1 MRKKDT
7 VAKIDAGRR
16 AFLRQSLLGGVATGV
31 LVGCGQAEIP
41 ALDEVSD
48 DVLPTDPADDSSS
61 ATTGGDTGSESE
73 GNDFTEC
80 QPETP
85 ADEPSFELPDYA
97 GLPVDDGFT
106 FGVSAGDVR
115 SDAAVLWCYISPE
128 VRLSVALWEVN
139 ASDEWVRVAEALEL
153 TPNPRGYCHY
163 EITLPTPG
171 SWYRYVFYVRG
182 EDGSWVS
189 RSPVGR
195 FRAALADDS
204 LEPLKFGAVACC
216 FQGLPPR
223 PLDHAAFN
231 RELDGFM
238 FLGDSIYNDGAET
251 QQEFHD
257 SWSENLTK
265 TSIQTLRGATSI
277 LATWDDH
284 EITDNFDP
292 ESVSVELFET
302 ARESF
307 FDVMPLRRE
316 VDDTPER
323 LWRSVKW
330 GATAEIFLLDAR
342 SERTPSKRQ
351 SADGEYLSRAQM
363 DWLKQGLKNSTSKF
377 KMIMNSVPISDF
389 PGFFDAAPE
398 DRWEGYPAQRE
409 EILSYID
416 DEEIPGVLWVAG
428 DFHLA
433 SVQRVSVSGPGE
445 KQNEILV
452 GPGAQVGNPLAI
464 GLSLRD
470 QFDWSSTR
478 NNYTVIGLDPVAETV
493 TLEYIGADVA
503 GNAEVIHT
511 QVLDYA
517 T

>member
-1 MRKKDT
+1 MGSKSRSTEVDK
-7 VAKIDAGRR
+7 GRR
-16 AFLRQSLLGGVATGV
+16 AFLRQSLFGGVATSV
-31 LVGCGQAEIP
+31 LVGCGQAEVP
-41 ALDEVSD
+41 GLDELDESALPPDPDEPQEPSDTSPGDETSGSGDEEVVSEEP
-48 DVLPTDPADDSSS
+48 VP
-61 ATTGGDTGSESE
+61 
-73 GNDFTEC
+73 
-80 QPETP
+80 
-85 ADEPSFELPDYA
+85 PSFELPDYA
-97 GLPVDDGFT
+97 SLPVDEGFT
-106 FGVSAGDVR
+106 FGVSAGDIR
-115 SDAAVLWCYISPE
+115 YDAAILWCYIE
-128 VRLSVALWEVN
+128 AGVQLGVALWEVDE
-139 ASDEWVRVAEALEL
+139 SDTWTRVGEALEL
-153 TPNPRGYCHY
+153 TPNERGYCHH
-163 EITLPTPG
+163 EIALPTPG

-182 EDGSWVS
+182 EDSQWVS
-189 RSPVGR
+189 RSSVGR
-195 FRAALADDS
+195 FRAALAPGA

-216 FQGLPPR
+216 FQGLSPR

-231 RELDGFM
+231 RELDGFL
-238 FLGDSIYNDGAET
+238 FLGDNVYNDGAES
-251 QQEFHD
+251 QQEFHE
-257 SWSENLTK
+257 SWAQNLTK
-265 TSIQTLRGATSI
+265 SSIQTLRGTTGV

-292 ESVSVELFET
+292 ESVTPELFEV
-302 ARESF
+302 ARQSF

-363 DWLKQGLKNSTSKF
+363 DWLKEGLSNSDAKF
-377 KMIMNSVPISDF
+377 KLIMNSVPISDF

-409 EILSYID
+409 EILAFID

-433 SVQRVSVSGPGE
+433 SVQRVSVSGPGQ

-478 NNYTVIGLDPVAETV
+478 NNYTVISLDPISETV
-493 TLEYIGADVA
+493 SLEYIGADIA
-503 GNAEVIHT
+503 GNAETIHS
-511 QVLDYA
+511 QILDYSS
-517 T
+517 

>member
-1 MRKKDT
+1 MGSTKNQLVDE
-7 VAKIDAGRR
+7 GRR
-16 AFLRQSLLGGVATGV
+16 AFLRHSLFGGVATGV
-31 LVGCGQAEIP
+31 LVGCGQSEIP
-41 ALDEVSD
+41 VLDEVD
-48 DVLPTDPADDSSS
+48 DAAQPQEPADSGDDAVS
-61 ATTGGDTGSESE
+61 GGESE
-73 GNDFTEC
+73 QVDGGGEDVVAEE
-80 QPETP
+80 PP
-85 ADEPSFELPDYA
+85 APNFELPDYA
-97 GLPVDDGFT
+97 TLPIDDGFV
-106 FGVSAGDVR
+106 FGVSSGDVR
-115 SDAAVLWCYISPE
+115 YDAAILWCYLDADVE
-128 VRLSVALWEVN
+128 MAVALWQVDSE
-139 ASDEWVRVAEALEL
+139 DRWTRVSEALEL
-153 TPNPRGYCHY
+153 RPNDRGYCHH
-163 EITLPTPG
+163 EIEIPTPG
-171 SWYRYVFYVRG
+171 AWYRYVFYVRSD
-182 EDGSWVS
+182 DGAWVS

-195 FRAALADDS
+195 FRAALAPDA
-204 LEPLKFGAVACC
+204 LETLKFGAVACC

-223 PLDHAAFN
+223 PLEHAAFN
-231 RELDGFM
+231 RELDGFL
-238 FLGDSIYNDGAET
+238 FLGDSIYNDGSET
-251 QQEFHD
+251 QAEFHE
-257 SWSENLTK
+257 SWAQNLTK
-265 TSIQTLRGATSI
+265 SSIQTLRGSTSV

-292 ESVSVELFET
+292 ESVSVELFEI
-302 ARESF
+302 ARQSF

-330 GATAEIFLLDAR
+330 GATVEIFLLDSR

-351 SADGEYLSRAQM
+351 SEDGEYLSRAQM
-363 DWLKQGLKNSTSKF
+363 TWLKEGLSSSNAKF
-377 KMIMNSVPISDF
+377 KLIMNSVPISDF

-409 EILSYID
+409 EILAYID

-433 SVQRVSVSGPGE
+433 SVQRVSVSGAGQ

-478 NNYTVIGLDPVAETV
+478 NNYTTISLDPISETI

-503 GNAEVIHT
+503 GNAETIYS
-511 QVLDYA
+511 QVLDYSS
-517 T
+517 